1 MRGRLGILGGMG
13 PLASAEFLATLYR
26 LNLIEPEQ
34 KTPSCV
40 VLSDPTFPDRTE
52 AILAGSVGILAR
64 RLEQALQALLDQ
76 GADRIVIA
84 CVTIHHVLPLVPEPL
99 RLKVVSLIDLM
110 LDEILAAPCRC
121 LLLATTGT
129 RAARIF
135 ESHERWSQV
144 ERWVAFPDDEDQRE
158 LHKLIYRLKA
168 GLSGEGCLSWIDT
181 LAARYQVEAFLFGCT
196 ELHLLHRF
204 LTTRPPSAKGIIDPL
219 WTAARD
225 LRQILKT

>member
-1 MRGRLGILGGMG
+1 MQGKIGILGGMG

-26 LNLIEPEQ
+26 LNIVEPEQ
-34 KTPSCV
+34 KAPSCV

-52 AILAGSVGILAR
+52 AILADSVEILAK
-64 RLEQALQALLDQ
+64 RLEKALQALLDQ

-110 LDEILAAPCRC
+110 LDEILSNPCPC

-129 RAARIF
+129 RVARIF
-135 ESHERWSQV
+135 ESHERWNQI
-144 ERWVAFPDDEDQRE
+144 ERWVSFPDDEDQRE
-158 LHKLIYRLKA
+158 LHKLIYGLKS
-168 GLSGEGCLSWIDT
+168 GLSGETCLSWIDT
-181 LAARYQVEAFLFGCT
+181 LAARYRVESFLFGCT

-204 LTTRPPSAKGIIDPL
+204 LATRPPSAKGIIDPL

-225 LRQILKT
+225 LHLIFKI

>member
-1 MRGRLGILGGMG
+1 MHGRLGILGGMG

-52 AILAGSVGILAR
+52 AILAGSVEILAK

-110 LDEILAAPCRC
+110 LDEVLADPCRR

-135 ESHERWSQV
+135 ESHERWNQV
-144 ERWVAFPDDEDQRE
+144 ERWVAFPDEEDQRE
-158 LHKLIYRLKA
+158 LHKLIYHLKA

-181 LAARYQVEAFLFGCT
+181 LAVRYQVEGFLFGCT

-204 LTTRPPSAKGIIDPL
+204 LATRPASSKGIIDPL

-225 LRQILKT
+225 FRQILKV